1 MELIPPN
8 TIHIINLNHYLEDSP
23 FAQYLLEHNKQMEP
37 NMNFKIW
44 TENDELVKNYN
55 GFFKKHNNN
64 NGIKSAIIAMMTT
77 YLYGGTYCELD
88 YEYLHK
94 DFYYNLYN
102 NEPDVIYSTYCQ
114 PLCRLWD
121 QCVYFLKKKNKIA
134 KLSIELFCHF
144 NDTNDILAVSD
155 EHSLQLIDKEELME
169 MKKKVKIVDIN
180 NINHYYNHY
189 RALRKNIKFCK
200 LENFTKTT
208 SNCNSTNKYY
218 MLAENLENIDYKYF
232 SYSYEVFNKYRLR
245 EIYNLLSKFPQFEI
259 EVLDDCLD

>member
-8 TIHIINLNHYLEDSP
+8 TIHLVNLNHYLEDSP

-44 TENDELVKNYN
+44 TENDALVKNYN
-55 GFFKKHNNN
+55 GFFNTND
-64 NGIKSAIIAMMTT
+64 NGTKSASITMAAI

-88 YEYLHK
+88 FEYVHK

-102 NEPDVIYSTYCQ
+102 NEPDIIYNVDGE

-121 QCVYFLKKKNKIA
+121 NCVYFFKKKNKIA
-134 KLSIELFCHF
+134 KLSAELLHYF
-144 NDTNDILAVSD
+144 NDNNDVAAVSD
-155 EHSLQLIDKEELME
+155 KKSLRLISEEKLIE
-169 MKKKVKIVDIN
+169 MKKKVKKLHII
-180 NINHYYNHY
+180 NINHYKG
-189 RALRKNIKFCK
+189 LRKNIKFCK
-200 LENFTKTT
+200 FDSCLNVNYWEEKVKFYVLKENYHY
-208 SNCNSTNKYY
+208 NC
-218 MLAENLENIDYKYF
+218 IDGF
-232 SYSYEVFNKYRLR
+232 GYSYEIITNKERLR

>member
-8 TIHIINLNHYLEDSP
+8 TIHIINLNHYLENSP

-55 GFFKKHNNN
+55 CFFNKYDE
-64 NGIKSAIIAMMTT
+64 GSKSASVAMAAI

-88 YEYLHK
+88 FEYLHK

-102 NEPDVIYSTYCQ
+102 NEPDVIYNSKGTF
-114 PLCRLWD
+114 RLWD
-121 QCVYFLKKKNKIA
+121 ETLYFFKKRNKMAKIAALLLNNKMPEIITTTEQLALSHCLLDEEELNKIKMA
-134 KLSIELFCHF
+134 F
-144 NDTNDILAVSD
+144 
-155 EHSLQLIDKEELME
+155 
-169 MKKKVKIVDIN
+169 KITDN
-180 NINHYYNHY
+180 NICHY

-208 SNCNSTNKYY
+208 CNCNFTNKYY
-218 MLAENLENIDYKYF
+218 ILAENLENIDYKYF
-232 SYSYEVFNKYRLR
+232 SYSYEIFNKYRLR